1 MAAASGRD
9 SSTTYS
15 AISGGTVVIRDEVAQ
30 QNLSG
35 MTAAETIA
43 SLIRDTSSDILNAL
57 KPIFDKENC
66 AGAAGSR
73 KPLWRGRGRGCCE
86 RRA

>member
-57 KPIFDKENC
+57 KPIFDRERQRRMLKGWRSIVV
-66 AGAAGSR
+66 AGR
-73 KPLWRGRGRGCCE
+73 
-86 RRA
+86 

>member
-9 SSTTYS
+9 TSTTYS

-43 SLIRDTSSDILNAL
+43 SLIRDMSSDILNAL
-57 KPIFDKENC
+57 KPIFD
-66 AGAAGSR
+66 
-73 KPLWRGRGRGCCE
+73 CE
-86 RRA
+86 RQRRMLKGWRSIVVAGR

>member
-9 SSTTYS
+9 TSTTYS

-43 SLIRDTSSDILNAL
+43 SLIRDMSSDILNAL
-57 KPIFDKENC
+57 KPIFDSERQRRMLKGWRSIVV
-66 AGAAGSR
+66 AGR
-73 KPLWRGRGRGCCE
+73 
-86 RRA
+86 